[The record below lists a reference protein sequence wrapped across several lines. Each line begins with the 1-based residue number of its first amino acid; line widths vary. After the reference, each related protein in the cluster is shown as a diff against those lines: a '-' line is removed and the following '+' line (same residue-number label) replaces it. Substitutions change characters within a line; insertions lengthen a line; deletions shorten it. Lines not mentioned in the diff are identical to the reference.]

1 MLTHSNKHGIN
12 GAILQALAVYKA
24 LNSDPENFD
33 VEEFITFLR
42 HEMTKIEDAD
52 KDAYKLER

>member
-24 LNSDPENFD
+24 LHSDPKNFD
-33 VEEFITFLR
+33 AKEFITFLR
-42 HEMTKIEDAD
+42 NEMTKIEKAD
-52 KDAYKLER
+52 KKAYKFER